1 MSDQKLK
8 INAGYLAKKIY
19 SNKFI
24 MQELENIDCS
34 TVDYLVDN
42 LELSLER
49 RKKYLSYDEV
59 VRNMEIIQKQFSY
72 LNNFVTATMLDVNKK
87 FMSVIDKKDEID
99 ENLYTLKNIN
109 YIHLD
114 DVFKQNEIASQKQFE
129 EFYKF
134 ATNDTKPRLYNINTN
149 LLSYLEKNNLNNSVA
164 INNLLRD
171 AIRKTDGASD
181 VTELQLASYEIA
193 NYQSQLTDA
202 ILEYLEVINEILGD

>member
-1 MSDQKLK
+1 
-8 INAGYLAKKIY
+8 
-19 SNKFI
+19 
-24 MQELENIDCS
+24 
-34 TVDYLVDN
+34 
-42 LELSLER
+42 
-49 RKKYLSYDEV
+49 
-59 VRNMEIIQKQFSY
+59 MEIIQKQFSY

-109 YIHLD
+109 YIYSD
-114 DVFKQNEIASQKQFE
+114 DVFKQNEITSRKKIE

-134 ATNDTKPRLYNINTN
+134 ATNETVLRKYKLNKKLVD
-149 LLSYLEKNNLNNSVA
+149 YLEKNNLNNSAA

-171 AIRKTDGASD
+171 VIRKTDGASD